1 MGNTTL
7 ISGKQTLKRGD
18 IYYADLT
25 GIENSIGCE
34 QTGKRPVLIIQN
46 NIGNFHSPT
55 TIVAIL
61 TTRHKANLPTHVKIK
76 PFDCLDKNS
85 TVCLEQIK
93 TIDKIRLGE
102 YLGNVGPEEMENV
115 DKALSISLG
124 VDNLECVDNFL
135 YTNMPDMFSSSD
147 SMSNNSSQAWIKHLE
162 EQLSFFNSVK
172 HRMYTLKCDIDKI
185 NTELS
190 TILEHIEFTNFN
202 AVQGYKFYK
211 LIRERKKQR
220 RELST
225 ELQQLEIL
233 ASNIDVQQ
241 ISFALGNSL
250 KDMATV
256 ANKSVSNNVIIDLLK
271 SIE

>member
-1 MGNTTL
+1 M
-7 ISGKQTLKRGD
+7 
-18 IYYADLT
+18 
-25 GIENSIGCE
+25 
-34 QTGKRPVLIIQN
+34 
-46 NIGNFHSPT
+46 
-55 TIVAIL
+55 
-61 TTRHKANLPTHVKIK
+61 
-76 PFDCLDKNS
+76 
-85 TVCLEQIK
+85 
-93 TIDKIRLGE
+93 
-102 YLGNVGPEEMENV
+102 
-115 DKALSISLG
+115 KALQRQLMKSL
-124 VDNLECVDNFL
+124 
-135 YTNMPDMFSSSD
+135 T
-147 SMSNNSSQAWIKHLE
+147 SNNSSQAWIKHLE

-185 NTELS
+185 DTELS